1 MPEAVTIT
9 QNENPAL
16 SPENEEMLAALAGEG
31 DDKPA
36 ELLAGKYKSVEDLE
50 KAYKELQS
58 KLSRGE
64 SLPPKAEDDNTA
76 DDQNGGD
83 DEDDDKPAGDAREIY
98 GDLIGGKLDD
108 AGIDFQDMNV
118 RWQQSGTLEAGDYDQ
133 LAEAGFNKDM
143 VDAYLS
149 GLQYKAAQD
158 TALSV
163 KEVTSIKESL
173 GGEAEYNKM
182 IQWAGANLP
191 PEEVEGFN
199 QIINTQP
206 MSAVKMAVAGLH
218 ARYTA
223 VEGREPK
230 LIGGRASKG
239 SSDKFESTAQL
250 VEAMSDSRYSKDP
263 AYQRKIQEKLG
274 RSSIFLSSCLCK
286 AFRLSGGFLFACA
299 SLYTDCT

>member
-9 QNENPAL
+9 QSESPAL
-16 SPENEEMLAALAGEG
+16 SAENEEMLAAMAGEG
-31 DDKPA
+31 DQPD
-36 ELLAGKYKSVEDLE
+36 ELLAGKYKSVQDLE
-50 KAYKELQS
+50 KAYKELQT

-64 SLPPKAEDDNTA
+64 SVAPESEDDSSADDSEAEAEDKE
-76 DDQNGGD
+76 
-83 DEDDDKPAGDAREIY
+83 DEPAGDAREIY
-98 GDLIGGKLDD
+98 GDLIGGKLEE
-108 AGIDFQDMNV
+108 AQINFQDMNV
-118 RWQQSGTLEAGDYDQ
+118 RWQQTGTLEAGDYEQ
-133 LAEAGFNKDM
+133 LAEAGFNRDM

-250 VEAMSDSRYSKDP
+250 VEAMSDPRYSKDP

-274 RSSIFLSSCLCK
+274 RSSIF
-286 AFRLSGGFLFACA
+286 
-299 SLYTDCT
+299 

>member
-64 SLPPKAEDDNTA
+64 SLPPKAEDNNTA

-83 DEDDDKPAGDAREIY
+83 DEEDDKPAGDAREIY

-118 RWQQSGTLEAGDYDQ
+118 RWQQSGTLESGDYDQ

-250 VEAMSDSRYSKDP
+250 VEAMSDPRYSKDP

-274 RSSIFLSSCLCK
+274 RSSIF
-286 AFRLSGGFLFACA
+286 
-299 SLYTDCT
+299 

>member
-83 DEDDDKPAGDAREIY
+83 DEEDDKPAGDAREIY

-118 RWQQSGTLEAGDYDQ
+118 RWQQ
-133 LAEAGFNKDM
+133 
-143 VDAYLS
+143 
-149 GLQYKAAQD
+149 
-158 TALSV
+158 
-163 KEVTSIKESL
+163 
-173 GGEAEYNKM
+173 
-182 IQWAGANLP
+182 
-191 PEEVEGFN
+191 
-199 QIINTQP
+199 
-206 MSAVKMAVAGLH
+206 
-218 ARYTA
+218 
-223 VEGREPK
+223 
-230 LIGGRASKG
+230 
-239 SSDKFESTAQL
+239 
-250 VEAMSDSRYSKDP
+250 
-263 AYQRKIQEKLG
+263 
-274 RSSIFLSSCLCK
+274 
-286 AFRLSGGFLFACA
+286 
-299 SLYTDCT
+299 

>member
-9 QNENPAL
+9 QSEAPAL
-16 SPENEEMLAALAGEG
+16 SPDNEAMLASLAGEDNKEG
-31 DDKPA
+31 

-50 KAYKELQS
+50 KAYKELQT
-58 KLSRGE
+58 KLSRGQSTAPE
-64 SLPPKAEDDNTA
+64 AEDNNAA
-76 DDQNGGD
+76 DDETDGN
-83 DEDDDKPAGDAREIY
+83 DEEDDKPAGDAREIY

-108 AGIDFQDMNV
+108 AGINFQDMNV
-118 RWQQSGTLEAGDYDQ
+118 RWQQTGTLESGDYDQ
-133 LAEAGFNKDM
+133 LAEAGFNRDM

-149 GLQYKAAQD
+149 GLQYKATQD

-163 KEVTSIKESL
+163 KEVASIKESL
-173 GGEAEYNKM
+173 GGEAEYRKM
-182 IQWAGANLP
+182 IEWAGENLA

-199 QIINTQP
+199 QIINSQP
-206 MSAVKMAVAGLH
+206 MAAVKMAVTGLH
-218 ARYTA
+218 ARYSA

-250 VEAMSDSRYSKDP
+250 VEAMSDPRYSKDP

-274 RSSIFLSSCLCK
+274 RSSIF
-286 AFRLSGGFLFACA
+286 
-299 SLYTDCT
+299 

>member
-1 MPEAVTIT
+1 MPEAITIT
-9 QNENPAL
+9 QNESPAL
-16 SPENEEMLAALAGEG
+16 SPENEEMLAALASDG
-31 DDKPA
+31 DEKPA

-50 KAYKELQS
+50 KAYKELQT
-58 KLSRGE
+58 KLSRGQSTAPE
-64 SLPPKAEDDNTA
+64 AEDDNA
-76 DDQNGGD
+76 AEDD
-83 DEDDDKPAGDAREIY
+83 DETDSSDDETDKPAGDAREIY
-98 GDLIGGKLDD
+98 GDLIGGKLDE
-108 AGIDFQDMNV
+108 AGIDFQEMNV
-118 RWQQSGTLEAGDYDQ
+118 RWQQSGTLESEDYDQ
-133 LAEAGFNKDM
+133 LAKAGFNRDM

-163 KEVTSIKESL
+163 KEVASIKESL
-173 GGEAEYNKM
+173 GGEAEYSKM
-182 IQWAGANLP
+182 IQWAGDNLS

-206 MSAVKMAVAGLH
+206 MAAVKMAVTGLY

-250 VEAMSDSRYSKDP
+250 VEAMSDPRYSKDP
-263 AYQRKIQEKLG
+263 AYQRKVQEKLG
-274 RSSIFLSSCLCK
+274 RSSIF
-286 AFRLSGGFLFACA
+286 
-299 SLYTDCT
+299 

>member
-1 MPEAVTIT
+1 MPEAITIT
-9 QNENPAL
+9 QNESSAL
-16 SPENEEMLAALAGEG
+16 SPDNEAMLAALASDG
-31 DDKPA
+31 DDEPA

-50 KAYKELQS
+50 KAYKELQT
-58 KLSRGE
+58 KLSRGQ
-64 SLPPKAEDDNTA
+64 STTPEDDAA
-76 DDQNGGD
+76 DDETDDSADD
-83 DEDDDKPAGDAREIY
+83 DEDKPAGNAREIY
-98 GDLIGGKLDD
+98 GDLIGGKLDE
-108 AGIDFQDMNV
+108 AGIDFQEMNV
-118 RWQQSGTLEAGDYDQ
+118 RWQQSGTLESGDYDQ
-133 LAEAGFNKDM
+133 LAEAGFSRDM

-163 KEVTSIKESL
+163 KEVASIKESL

-182 IQWAGANLP
+182 IQWAGDNLT

-206 MSAVKMAVAGLH
+206 MAAVKMAVTGLH

-250 VEAMSDSRYSKDP
+250 VEAMSDPRYSKDP
-263 AYQRKIQEKLG
+263 AYQRKVQEKLG
-274 RSSIFLSSCLCK
+274 RSSIF
-286 AFRLSGGFLFACA
+286 
-299 SLYTDCT
+299 

>member
-1 MPEAVTIT
+1 MPEAITIT

-16 SPENEEMLAALAGEG
+16 SHENEEMLAALAGEG

-50 KAYKELQS
+50 KAYKELQT

-64 SLPPKAEDDNTA
+64 STKPEAEDDSTA
-76 DDQNGGD
+76 DDQAAD
-83 DEDDDKPAGDAREIY
+83 DEDKPDGDAREIY
-98 GDLIGGKLDD
+98 GDLIGGKLDE
-108 AGIDFQDMNV
+108 AGIDFQEMNV

-223 VEGREPK
+223 VEGREPR

-250 VEAMSDSRYSKDP
+250 VEAMSDPRYSKDP

-274 RSSIFLSSCLCK
+274 RSSIF
-286 AFRLSGGFLFACA
+286 
-299 SLYTDCT
+299 

>member
-76 DDQNGGD
+76 SDQNGGD
-83 DEDDDKPAGDAREIY
+83 DEEDDKPAGDAREIY

-118 RWQQSGTLEAGDYDQ
+118 RWQQSGTLESGDYDQ
-133 LAEAGFNKDM
+133 LAEAGFNRDM

-250 VEAMSDSRYSKDP
+250 VEAMSDPRYSKDP

-274 RSSIFLSSCLCK
+274 RSSIF
-286 AFRLSGGFLFACA
+286 
-299 SLYTDCT
+299 

>member
-9 QNENPAL
+9 QNESPAL
-16 SPENEEMLAALAGEG
+16 SPDNEAMLAALAGEG

-50 KAYKELQS
+50 KAYKELQT
-58 KLSRGE
+58 KLSRGQSTAPE
-64 SLPPKAEDDNTA
+64 AEDNDAA
-76 DDQNGGD
+76 DDQDGGD
-83 DEDDDKPAGDAREIY
+83 DEEDDKPAGDAREIY

-118 RWQQSGTLEAGDYDQ
+118 RWQQSGTLESGDYDQ
-133 LAEAGFNKDM
+133 LAEAGFSRDM

-149 GLQYKAAQD
+149 GLQYKATQD

-163 KEVTSIKESL
+163 KEVASIKESL
-173 GGEAEYNKM
+173 GGEAEYRKM
-182 IQWAGANLP
+182 IEWAGENLA

-199 QIINTQP
+199 QIINSQP
-206 MSAVKMAVAGLH
+206 MAAVKMAVTGLH
-218 ARYTA
+218 ARYSA

-250 VEAMSDSRYSKDP
+250 VEAMSDPRYSKDP

-274 RSSIFLSSCLCK
+274 RSSIF
-286 AFRLSGGFLFACA
+286 
-299 SLYTDCT
+299 

>member
-64 SLPPKAEDDNTA
+64 SLSPKAEDNNTA

-83 DEDDDKPAGDAREIY
+83 DEEDDKPAGDAREIY

-118 RWQQSGTLEAGDYDQ
+118 RWQQSGTLESGDYDQ
-133 LAEAGFNKDM
+133 LAEAGFNRDM

-250 VEAMSDSRYSKDP
+250 VEAMSDPRYSKDP

-274 RSSIFLSSCLCK
+274 RSSIF
-286 AFRLSGGFLFACA
+286 
-299 SLYTDCT
+299 

>member
-1 MPEAVTIT
+1 MPEAITIT
-9 QNENPAL
+9 QSESPAL
-16 SPENEEMLAALAGEG
+16 SPQNEEMLAALASEGE
-31 DDKPA
+31 DKPA

-50 KAYKELQS
+50 KAYKELQA
-58 KLSRGE
+58 KLSRGQSTAPE
-64 SLPPKAEDDNTA
+64 AEDNNAA
-76 DDQNGGD
+76 DDETDGD
-83 DEDDDKPAGDAREIY
+83 DETDDKPAGDAREIY

-118 RWQQSGTLEAGDYDQ
+118 RWQQSGTLESGDYDQ
-133 LAEAGFNKDM
+133 LAEAGFNRDM

-149 GLQYKAAQD
+149 GLQYKATQD

-163 KEVTSIKESL
+163 KEVASIKESL

-182 IQWAGANLP
+182 IQWAGDNLA
-191 PEEVEGFN
+191 PEEIEGFN
-199 QIINTQP
+199 QIINSQP
-206 MSAVKMAVAGLH
+206 MAAVKMAATGLH
-218 ARYTA
+218 ARYSA

-250 VEAMSDSRYSKDP
+250 VEAMSDPRYSKDP

-274 RSSIFLSSCLCK
+274 RSSIF
-286 AFRLSGGFLFACA
+286 
-299 SLYTDCT
+299 

>member
-9 QNENPAL
+9 QSEAPAL
-16 SPENEEMLAALAGEG
+16 SPDNEAMLASLAGEDSKEG
-31 DDKPA
+31 

-50 KAYKELQS
+50 KAYKELQT
-58 KLSRGE
+58 KLSRGQSIAPE
-64 SLPPKAEDDNTA
+64 AEDNDAA
-76 DDQNGGD
+76 DDETDGN
-83 DEDDDKPAGDAREIY
+83 DEEQDDKPAGDAREIY

-118 RWQQSGTLEAGDYDQ
+118 RWQQSGTLESGDYDQ
-133 LAEAGFNKDM
+133 LAEAGFNRDM

-163 KEVTSIKESL
+163 KEVASIKESL

-199 QIINTQP
+199 QIINSQP
-206 MSAVKMAVAGLH
+206 MAAVKMAVSGLH

-239 SSDKFESTAQL
+239 NSDKFESTAQL
-250 VEAMSDSRYSKDP
+250 VEAMSDPRYSKDP

-274 RSSIFLSSCLCK
+274 RSSIF
-286 AFRLSGGFLFACA
+286 
-299 SLYTDCT
+299 

>member
-1 MPEAVTIT
+1 MPEAITIT
-9 QNENPAL
+9 QNESPAL
-16 SPENEEMLAALAGEG
+16 SPENEEMLAALASDG
-31 DDKPA
+31 DEKPA

-50 KAYKELQS
+50 KAYKELQT
-58 KLSRGE
+58 KLSRGQSTAPE
-64 SLPPKAEDDNTA
+64 AEDDDA
-76 DDQNGGD
+76 AEDD
-83 DEDDDKPAGDAREIY
+83 DETDSSDDETDKPAGDAREIY
-98 GDLIGGKLDD
+98 GDLIGGKLNE
-108 AGIDFQDMNV
+108 AGIDFQEMNV
-118 RWQQSGTLEAGDYDQ
+118 RWQQSGTLESEDYDQ
-133 LAEAGFNKDM
+133 LAEAGFNRDM

-163 KEVTSIKESL
+163 KEVASIKESL
-173 GGEAEYNKM
+173 GGEAEYSKM
-182 IQWAGANLP
+182 IQWAGDNLS

-206 MSAVKMAVAGLH
+206 MAAVKMAVTGLY

-250 VEAMSDSRYSKDP
+250 VEAMSDPRYSKDP
-263 AYQRKIQEKLG
+263 AYQRKVQEKLG
-274 RSSIFLSSCLCK
+274 RSSIF
-286 AFRLSGGFLFACA
+286 
-299 SLYTDCT
+299 

>member
-1 MPEAVTIT
+1 MPEAVTII

-16 SPENEEMLAALAGEG
+16 SPENEEMLAALASEG

-58 KLSRGE
+58 KLGRGE
-64 SLPPKAEDDNTA
+64 STTPDTEDDDTTTAA
-76 DDQNGGD
+76 DDQA
-83 DEDDDKPAGDAREIY
+83 EDDDKPAGDAREIY
-98 GDLIGGKLDD
+98 GDLIGGKLDE
-108 AGIDFQDMNV
+108 AGIDFQEMNV
-118 RWQQSGTLEAGDYDQ
+118 RWQQSGTLESGDYDQ
-133 LAEAGFNKDM
+133 LAEAGFNRDM

-250 VEAMSDSRYSKDP
+250 VEAMSDPRYSKDP
-263 AYQRKIQEKLG
+263 AYQRKVQEKLG
-274 RSSIFLSSCLCK
+274 RSSILG
-286 AFRLSGGFLFACA
+286 R
-299 SLYTDCT
+299 

>member
-9 QNENPAL
+9 QSESPAL
-16 SPENEEMLAALAGEG
+16 SPQNEEMLAALASEE
-31 DDKPA
+31 DDEPA

-50 KAYKELQS
+50 KAYKELQA

-76 DDQNGGD
+76 DDQDNGD
-83 DEDDDKPAGDAREIY
+83 DEEDDKPAGDAREIY
-98 GDLIGGKLDD
+98 GDLIGGKFDD
-108 AGIDFQDMNV
+108 AGINFQDMNV

-133 LAEAGFNKDM
+133 LTEAGFSKDM

-163 KEVTSIKESL
+163 REVASIKESL

-182 IQWAGANLP
+182 IEWAGANLSS
-191 PEEVEGFN
+191 EEVEGFN
-199 QIINTQP
+199 QIINSQP
-206 MSAVKMAVAGLH
+206 MSAVKMAVTGLH

-250 VEAMSDSRYSKDP
+250 VEAMSDPRYSKDP

-274 RSSIFLSSCLCK
+274 RSSIF
-286 AFRLSGGFLFACA
+286 
-299 SLYTDCT
+299 

>member
-1 MPEAVTIT
+1 MPEAVTII

-31 DDKPA
+31 EDKPA

-50 KAYKELQS
+50 KAYKELQA

-64 SLPPKAEDDNTA
+64 STKPEAEDDSTA
-76 DDQNGGD
+76 DDQAAD
-83 DEDDDKPAGDAREIY
+83 DEDKPDGDAREIY

-118 RWQQSGTLEAGDYDQ
+118 RWQQSGTLESGDYDQ

-191 PEEVEGFN
+191 PEEIEGFN

-223 VEGREPK
+223 VEGREPR

-250 VEAMSDSRYSKDP
+250 VEAMSDPRYSKDP
-263 AYQRKIQEKLG
+263 AYQRKVQEKLG
-274 RSSIFLSSCLCK
+274 RSSIF
-286 AFRLSGGFLFACA
+286 
-299 SLYTDCT
+299 

>member
-16 SPENEEMLAALAGEG
+16 SPENEEMLAALASEG

-50 KAYKELQS
+50 KAYKELQT

-64 SLPPKAEDDNTA
+64 STKPETEDGSTA
-76 DDQNGGD
+76 DGQAAD
-83 DEDDDKPAGDAREIY
+83 DEDKPDGDAREIY

-118 RWQQSGTLEAGDYDQ
+118 RWQQSGTLESGDYDQ

-223 VEGREPK
+223 VEGREPR

-250 VEAMSDSRYSKDP
+250 VEAMSDPRYSKDP
-263 AYQRKIQEKLG
+263 AYQRKVQEKLG
-274 RSSIFLSSCLCK
+274 RSSIF
-286 AFRLSGGFLFACA
+286 
-299 SLYTDCT
+299 

>member
-9 QNENPAL
+9 QSEAPAL
-16 SPENEEMLAALAGEG
+16 SPDNEAMLASLAGEDNKEG
-31 DDKPA
+31 

-50 KAYKELQS
+50 KAYKELQT
-58 KLSRGE
+58 KLSRGQSTAPE
-64 SLPPKAEDDNTA
+64 AEDNNAA
-76 DDQNGGD
+76 DDETDGN
-83 DEDDDKPAGDAREIY
+83 DEEDDKPAGDAREIY

-118 RWQQSGTLEAGDYDQ
+118 RWQQTGTLESGDYDQ
-133 LAEAGFNKDM
+133 LAEAGFNRDM

-149 GLQYKAAQD
+149 GLQYKATQD

-163 KEVTSIKESL
+163 KEVASIKESL
-173 GGEAEYNKM
+173 GGEAEYRKM
-182 IQWAGANLP
+182 IEWAGENLA

-199 QIINTQP
+199 QIINSQP
-206 MSAVKMAVAGLH
+206 MAAVKMAVTGLH
-218 ARYTA
+218 ARYSA

-250 VEAMSDSRYSKDP
+250 VEAMSDPRYSKDP

-274 RSSIFLSSCLCK
+274 RSSIF
-286 AFRLSGGFLFACA
+286 
-299 SLYTDCT
+299 

>member
-16 SPENEEMLAALAGEG
+16 SPENEEMLAALAGEE

-64 SLPPKAEDDNTA
+64 SLPPKAEDNNTA

-83 DEDDDKPAGDAREIY
+83 DEEDDKPAGDAREIY

-250 VEAMSDSRYSKDP
+250 VEAMSDPRYSKDP

-274 RSSIFLSSCLCK
+274 RSSIF
-286 AFRLSGGFLFACA
+286 
-299 SLYTDCT
+299 

>member
-1 MPEAVTIT
+1 MPEAITIT
-9 QNENPAL
+9 QNESPAL
-16 SPENEEMLAALAGEG
+16 SPDNEAMLAALASDG
-31 DDKPA
+31 DDEPA

-50 KAYKELQS
+50 KAYKELQT
-58 KLSRGE
+58 KLSRGQ
-64 SLPPKAEDDNTA
+64 STASEDDDAA
-76 DDQNGGD
+76 DDDETDGND
-83 DEDDDKPAGDAREIY
+83 DEEDDKPAGSAREIY
-98 GDLIGGKLDD
+98 GDLIGGKLDE
-108 AGIDFQDMNV
+108 AGIDFQEMNV
-118 RWQQSGTLEAGDYDQ
+118 RWQQSGALESGDYDQ
-133 LAEAGFNKDM
+133 LAEAGFSRDM

-163 KEVTSIKESL
+163 KEVASIKESL

-182 IQWAGANLP
+182 IQWAGDNLT

-206 MSAVKMAVAGLH
+206 MAAVKMAVTGLH

-239 SSDKFESTAQL
+239 NTDKFESTAQL
-250 VEAMSDSRYSKDP
+250 VEAMSDPRYSKDP
-263 AYQRKIQEKLG
+263 AYQRKVQEKLG
-274 RSSIFLSSCLCK
+274 RSSIF
-286 AFRLSGGFLFACA
+286 
-299 SLYTDCT
+299 

>member
-1 MPEAVTIT
+1 MPEAITIT
-9 QNENPAL
+9 QSESPAL
-16 SPENEEMLAALAGEG
+16 SPENEEMLAALASEGE
-31 DDKPA
+31 DKPA

-50 KAYKELQS
+50 KAYKELQA
-58 KLSRGE
+58 KLGRGE
-64 SLPPKAEDDNTA
+64 STTPDT
-76 DDQNGGD
+76 
-83 DEDDDKPAGDAREIY
+83 EDDDPTTTADGQAEEDDKPDGDAREIY
-98 GDLIGGKLDD
+98 GDLIGGKLDE
-108 AGIDFQDMNV
+108 AGIDFQEMNV
-118 RWQQSGTLEAGDYDQ
+118 RWQQSGTLESGDYDQ
-133 LAEAGFNKDM
+133 LAEAGFNRDM

-163 KEVTSIKESL
+163 KEVASIKESL

-206 MSAVKMAVAGLH
+206 MAAVKMAVAGLH

-223 VEGREPK
+223 VEGREPR

-239 SSDKFESTAQL
+239 NSDKFESSAQL
-250 VEAMSDSRYSKDP
+250 VEAMSDPRYSKDP
-263 AYQRKIQEKLG
+263 AYQRKVQEKLG
-274 RSSIFLSSCLCK
+274 RSSIF
-286 AFRLSGGFLFACA
+286 
-299 SLYTDCT
+299 

>member
-83 DEDDDKPAGDAREIY
+83 DEEDDKPAGDAREIY

-118 RWQQSGTLEAGDYDQ
+118 RWQQSGTLESGDYDQ
-133 LAEAGFNKDM
+133 LAEAGFNRDM

-274 RSSIFLSSCLCK
+274 RSSIF
-286 AFRLSGGFLFACA
+286 
-299 SLYTDCT
+299 